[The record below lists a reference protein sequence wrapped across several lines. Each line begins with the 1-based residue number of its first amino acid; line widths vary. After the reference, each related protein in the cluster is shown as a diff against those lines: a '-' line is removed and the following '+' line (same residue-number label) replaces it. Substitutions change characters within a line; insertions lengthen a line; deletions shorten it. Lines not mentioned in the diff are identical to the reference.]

1 MFFLPGWLVSILTFR
16 GVMVHEMAH
25 RFFCD
30 VAGVRVLKVCYFR
43 VGNPAGYVLHE
54 TTDRLGAAFLIT
66 VGPLL
71 VNTVVCSLLTF
82 TPVIAFSLK
91 PESVHPVFYLLA
103 WVGMSVGM
111 HAFPSNQD
119 ARNFTA
125 VLEATGKRG
134 LLYWVGQGFRGLIFV
149 ANLLRVV
156 WFDLMYA
163 AAIAWLGPHLL
174 LHSVGF
180 AEF

>member
-1 MFFLPGWLVSILTFR
+1 MFILPGWLISILTFP
-16 GVMVHEMAH
+16 GVIIHEIAH

-30 VAGVRVLKVCYFR
+30 LAGVKVLKVCYFR

-54 TTDRLGAAFLIT
+54 TTTNLHAAFLIT

-71 VNTVVCSLLTF
+71 VNTVLCSVLTF

-91 PESVHPVFYLLA
+91 PESLHPVYFVLA
-103 WVGMSVGM
+103 WVGISIGM

-119 ARNFTA
+119 AANFHS
-125 VLEATGKRG
+125 VLQSTGRRG
-134 LLYWVGQGFRGLIFV
+134 VLYYISQGFRGLIFV

-156 WFDLMYA
+156 WFDAIYA
-163 AAIAWLGPHLL
+163 IAVAWLGPHLL

-180 AEF
+180 AMF